1 MKSLTICLT
10 TQEVEQ
16 RFAKLGI
23 RCSFSDEERMVFS
36 TTPRIAVP
44 GPAFAFPIPADNQHL
59 NLDDIKTCVG
69 TDPRHQP
76 SFFDHPWYAQEDF
89 MRLPCAPGWH
99 VIQMDVLEG
108 SIQQT
113 SNYLDSSRSQLVLPS
128 AVEVVLMLFLHYAGT
143 GEQLL
148 LKKHTW
154 CSDLA
159 SLGRRV
165 TVGAFG
171 RNGVFIS
178 SHPPNFVSRGL
189 GICGK
194 IDLSG
199 G

>member
-16 RFAKLGI
+16 RLARLGI
-23 RCSFSDEERMVFS
+23 HCSFSDEERAALT
-36 TTPRIAVP
+36 TTPQVSGL
-44 GPAFAFPIPADNQHL
+44 GPTFAFPTPVDNHLL
-59 NLDDIKTCVG
+59 NLHHIKTCVG
-69 TDPRHQP
+69 TNPHQQP
-76 SFFDHPWYAQEDF
+76 SFFDHPWYANEDF
-89 MRLPCAPGWH
+89 MRQPCAPGWH
-99 VIQMDVLEG
+99 VVLMDVLEE
-108 SIQQT
+108 SVQQPA
-113 SNYLDSSRSQLVLPS
+113 NYLDSSTTENLQLPS
-128 AVEVVLMLFLHYAGT
+128 AVEIVLMLFLHYVGT
-143 GEQLL
+143 GQQLL

-178 SHPPNFVSRGL
+178 GHPPNFASRGL

-194 IDLSG
+194 LLNR
-199 G
+199 